1 MGVKFH
7 RIFVNTGQ
15 WRECI
20 WVDAEGKEHRRD
32 FERHSASISTPN
44 KLKGPLRHG
53 CSFFNAFSKRSA
65 NSAGTLESSG
75 ETDGDGESRT
85 ISV

>member
-53 CSFFNAFSKRSA
+53 CSFFNAFFTVLR
-65 NSAGTLESSG
+65 EWPVIRDSSLMFLP
-75 ETDGDGESRT
+75 
-85 ISV
+85 